1 METFWWWVVLIG
13 TVFIALCLPGLIW
26 EFIQQIKKD
35 FFDKE
40 NK

>member
-13 TVFIALCLPGLIW
+13 TIFIAMCLPGLIL
-26 EFIQQIKKD
+26 EFIKQIKKD

-40 NK
+40 